1 MKEFPSNTFKE
12 KLSTCFN
19 YQLPGLD
26 AHLMIAHEQRIK
38 DLMDSQK
45 QGNAR
50 KSSVLLLFYE
60 KNELPHLVF
69 IKRPVYNGVH
79 SGQIAFPGGKWE
91 IDDTSLYNTALREPS
106 EEIGILPEKVNYIGK
121 LTDLYIPPSNYLVS
135 PYVGYYSGVP
145 IFNPDPK
152 EVYSILEISLNEI
165 LILADPFP
173 KVNITILDGTNFE
186 TYGFEFKGNIIWGAT
201 AMILNEFLILWKT
214 TVKIR

>member
-1 MKEFPSNTFKE
+1 MKEIPAITFKE
-12 KLSTCFN
+12 KLRTCFK
-19 YQLPGLD
+19 YQLPGLN

-38 DLMDSQK
+38 DLMDIQK
-45 QGNAR
+45 KENAR

-91 IDDTSLYNTALREPS
+91 INDISLYNTALREAS
-106 EEIGILPEKVNYIGK
+106 EETGILPEKVNYIGR

-145 IFNPDPK
+145 LFKPDPK
-152 EVYSILEISLNEI
+152 EVSGILEITLNEI
-165 LILADPFP
+165 LILTDPFP
-173 KVNITILDGTNFE
+173 KAEITISDGTKIE
-186 TYGFEFKGNIIWGAT
+186 THGFDYNGDIVWGAT

-214 TVKIR
+214 TMKIR